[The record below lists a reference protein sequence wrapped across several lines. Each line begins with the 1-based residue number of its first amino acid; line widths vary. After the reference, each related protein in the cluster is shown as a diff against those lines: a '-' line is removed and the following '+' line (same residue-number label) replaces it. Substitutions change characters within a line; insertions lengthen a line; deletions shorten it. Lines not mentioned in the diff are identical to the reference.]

1 VLPGCLVGRVY
12 DLPYAPSTSC
22 RGCQVAGRISR
33 RSADGP
39 RGPVELCCHPALA
52 AYAAGKSSSHQRPE
66 ELEYLLSGRF
76 RQLLKASRARL
87 VSYWKV

>member
-1 VLPGCLVGRVY
+1 MQVL
-12 DLPYAPSTSC
+12 
-22 RGCQVAGRISR
+22 AGVRPN
-33 RSADGP
+33 RSPAALTDP

-52 AYAAGKSSSHQRPE
+52 ADAAGKSSSHQRPE
-66 ELEYLLSGRF
+66 ELEYLLSDHF